1 MHKKF
6 WQNSALI
13 CYIYIKIKKTL
24 SMADI
29 EGTKFNMIKPIYD
42 KMMGFPGGSVGK

>member
-13 CYIYIKIKKTL
+13 CYIYIKKKTL
-24 SMADI
+24 SMADT
-29 EGTKFNMIKPIYD
+29 EGTKFNMSKPIYD
-42 KMMGFPGGSVGK
+42 KMMGFPGGSVGH